1 MFEDGATR
9 EGGEKYFSGIYIPKS
24 FLVEKENIINTVISS
39 IGISMMLKGLRIF
52 GYY

>member
-9 EGGEKYFSGIYIPKS
+9 ERVEKYFSGIYVPKS
-24 FLVEKENIINTVISS
+24 FLVEKENIIDTVISS
-39 IGISMMLKGLRIF
+39 IGMSMMLEGLRIF